1 MSMTD
6 PIADLLTRIRNAH
19 RAKHDRLDVPASKVK
34 LEVCRILKQ
43 EGYIKNVSVVE
54 DKPSDQLRIV
64 LSYTKEGSP
73 GITRMRSTSP
83 APATTCGWSNRIPCM
98 SGYASSSPD
107 SRAPR
112 PPPTSTIVRKRAKSY
127 VSTTAAF
134 MRRDRSAI
142 AWSKAALS
150 SVCSLR

>member
-54 DKPSDQLRIV
+54 DKPSNQLRIV
-64 LSYTKEGSP
+64 LSYNKEGEP
-73 GITRMRSTSP
+73 GISRMRKVSTPGRRVYRGADAIKPVLNGLGIGIVSTSKGLM
-83 APATTCGWSNRIPCM
+83 T
-98 SGYASSSPD
+98 
-107 SRAPR
+107 
-112 PPPTSTIVRKRAKSY
+112 
-127 VSTTAAF
+127 
-134 MRRDRSAI
+134 DRQAREQRVGGEI
-142 AWSKAALS
+142 LCEVW
-150 SVCSLR
+150 

>member
-54 DKPSDQLRIV
+54 EKPSDLLRII
-64 LSYTKEGSP
+64 LSYDKEGGAAIS
-73 GITRMRSTSP
+73 RMRKISTPGRRVYRGADAIKPVLNGLGIGIVSTSRGLM
-83 APATTCGWSNRIPCM
+83 T
-98 SGYASSSPD
+98 
-107 SRAPR
+107 
-112 PPPTSTIVRKRAKSY
+112 
-127 VSTTAAF
+127 
-134 MRRDRSAI
+134 DRQAREQRVGGEI
-142 AWSKAALS
+142 LCEVW
-150 SVCSLR
+150 